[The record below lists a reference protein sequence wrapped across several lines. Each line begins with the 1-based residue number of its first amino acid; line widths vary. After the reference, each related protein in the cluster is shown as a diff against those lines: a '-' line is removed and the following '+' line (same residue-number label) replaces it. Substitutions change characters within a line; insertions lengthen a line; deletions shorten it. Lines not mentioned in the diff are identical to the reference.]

1 MEFDQFEM
9 YEESNS
15 EYSGH
20 EDQGMDEGF
29 YEEPVQE
36 EESEET
42 LIDESESVE
51 LDEGDDSESE
61 DDQEEESDAG
71 EEDGSEDAADE
82 DADQH
87 EEVEEADSVTIS
99 GNDIITISGNAVIFP
114 EDFDFSILQSQGSYE
129 NEAVDLDPL
138 VEKLDNQTNLI
149 FCVSAVSVFLL
160 GLIAGLLFV
169 QGFRLRRV

>member
-1 MEFDQFEM
+1 MEVDQFEM
-9 YEESNS
+9 QVEFNPEDFGY
-15 EYSGH
+15 
-20 EDQGMDEGF
+20 EDQGMDGGF
-29 YEEPVQE
+29 YEEPDQE
-36 EESEET
+36 EELEEILT
-42 LIDESESVE
+42 DESESVE
-51 LDEGDDSESE
+51 LEEGDDSESE

-82 DADQH
+82 DADQQ
-87 EEVEEADSVTIS
+87 EEVEESDGVTIS

-149 FCVSAVSVFLL
+149 FGVSAVSVFLL